1 MLWDQFMCRSQ
12 ETEIIIFKCVNLR
25 GADKTKQLKLSIQ
38 THPSINSKTKDAV
51 CSLALCLCLV
61 WLTHTHT
68 FSMYNVTLLDTTLRT
83 PNIIDPVWWAVR
95 KMNFN
100 MIYFLSNKYA
110 AIGSS
115 GLEGFSQ
122 LKPVIMVSGLCVCV
136 CPAAHMQQPRFK

>member
-1 MLWDQFMCRSQ
+1 MLWDQFMFRSQ

-61 WLTHTHT
+61 WLSHTHT

-136 CPAAHMQQPRFK
+136 SSGTYAAATF